1 MQIPIQI
8 TFRDMDHSGALEQ
21 LVRER
26 ARKLE
31 TLSAKIMGCRVA
43 LEAPH
48 RHSHQADGRY
58 HVRIDLTVP
67 GDEIVLSHTSGEDMY
82 VAVNQAFQGAQR
94 RLKEHFG
101 RRRVQARH
109 D

>member
-1 MQIPIQI
+1 MRIPIQI
-8 TFRDMDHSGALEQ
+8 TFRAMDHSDALEQ

-26 ARKLE
+26 AGKLE
-31 TLSAKIMGCRVA
+31 TLSDRITGCRVA

-48 RHSHQADGRY
+48 RHHHQAGGRY

-67 GDEIVLSHTSGEDMY
+67 GDELVLSRTSKEDMY
-82 VAVNQAFQGAQR
+82 VAVNEAFGDAHR

-101 RRRVQARH
+101 RKRVQARH
-109 D
+109 I